1 MKKLIALL
9 MASAFMFVFA
19 AMTFAMPKAPAKVT
33 ISDIQKRKPAVTFS
47 HEMHAKKFGCK
58 ECHHKWKGGD
68 AVPEKCS
75 KCHGKK
81 KEGKKPKLKNAFHKK
96 CKGCHKAMKKEG
108 KPTGPTSCKGCHK
121 K

>member
-19 AMTFAMPKAPAKVT
+19 SLTFAAPKAPEKVT
-33 ISDIQKRKPAVTFS
+33 INEIQKKKPAVTFN
-47 HEMHAKKFGCK
+47 HGEHAKKFGCK

-68 AVPEKCS
+68 VEPEKCS

-81 KEGKKPKLKNAFHKK
+81 KEGKKPKAKNAYHKK
-96 CKGCHKAMKKEG
+96 CKGCHKKMKKKGE
-108 KPTGPTSCKGCHK
+108 KTGPTSCKGCHK